1 MEKAKTG
8 KRQEAGAGQGAV
20 LRLRGENSSAHALL
34 PGKEFGCILRNREPQ
49 KVLDGELPN

>member
-1 MEKAKTG
+1 MG